1 MIIYAYIYI
10 IYKQY
15 VDRSTSTG
23 RLKPHAMEPIL
34 AATKGANT
42 CREAREPP
50 GHVGLITFLSDI
62 SLRWKNNMDVI
73 LPYYPNHDILYHIII
88 KNWAW
93 KTEESLNT
101 QTRYYHLQ

>member
-1 MIIYAYIYI
+1 
-10 IYKQY
+10 
-15 VDRSTSTG
+15 
-23 RLKPHAMEPIL
+23 MEPIL

-73 LPYYPNHDILYHIII
+73 LPYYPNISQSWHIISYYYKKLGMEDWRI
-88 KNWAW
+88 FKHTNQVL
-93 KTEESLNT
+93 SLAVSP
-101 QTRYYHLQ
+101 